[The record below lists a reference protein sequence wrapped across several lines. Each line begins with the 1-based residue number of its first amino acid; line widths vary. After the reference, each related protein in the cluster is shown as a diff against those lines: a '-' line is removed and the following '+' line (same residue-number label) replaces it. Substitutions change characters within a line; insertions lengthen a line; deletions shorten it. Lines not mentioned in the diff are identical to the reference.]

1 MKKTN
6 ITCTK
11 KTRGRR
17 RKRMG
22 TSAATSLC
30 KNHNNTIHESERKT
44 NGEIEKANMDFD
56 AREFERV
63 FYDWMF

>member
-30 KNHNNTIHESERKT
+30 KNHNNTIHESERKKKWR
-44 NGEIEKANMDFD
+44 NRKGK
-56 AREFERV
+56 
-63 FYDWMF
+63 YGL